1 MSLYCLKIHTNVL
14 MHVYKSYLI
23 NALIE
28 LRPYPGLI

>member
-1 MSLYCLKIHTNVL
+1 MSLYCLKILHQL